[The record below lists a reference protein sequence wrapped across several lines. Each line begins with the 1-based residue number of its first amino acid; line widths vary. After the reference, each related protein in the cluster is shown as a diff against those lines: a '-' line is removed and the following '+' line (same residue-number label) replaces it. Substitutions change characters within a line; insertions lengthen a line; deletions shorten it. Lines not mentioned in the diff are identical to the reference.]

1 MGAILMPL
9 RMVAFWRFPWG
20 SDANATGGCMQILRN
35 LVIVAILFIVIGGFL
50 IVAEV
55 PSLPTWAQQLDA
67 TIGLSHSGRLARA
80 GFAKSTAQVGMFFYD
95 PKKDEYK
102 WGLNGHFENLPI
114 RSRYTCR
121 QVDRSPHIHMY
132 QRSEHTFQLAQSIRS
147 GARGER
153 V

>member
-1 MGAILMPL
+1 
-9 RMVAFWRFPWG
+9 
-20 SDANATGGCMQILRN
+20 MQILRN

-114 RSRYTCR
+114 GAVIR
-121 QVDRSPHIHMY
+121 VDRLIDHRIF
-132 QRSEHTFQLAQSIRS
+132 TCINGQSILFNSLNLFDPEPEENVSEDKTTQNHTKDACNIIIPRS
-147 GARGER
+147 YSW
-153 V
+153 